1 MVVVAVDVEVTMVV
15 VVVVDVDVA
24 VAVVRDVIVVI
35 VVVNVVV
42 FSKFTCAGD
51 LDAARVVDV
60 TVVCVVPEVFVP
72 LDFVGLGPVVVVVD
86 FVTVDLV
93 VGGIFR
99 FDEEMTFLAFLFK
112 VVQ

>member
-1 MVVVAVDVEVTMVV
+1 M
-15 VVVVDVDVA
+15 DVDVA
-24 VAVVRDVIVVI
+24 VAVVRDVIVVV

-60 TVVCVVPEVFVP
+60 NVVCVVPEVFVP
-72 LDFVGLGPVVVVVD
+72 LDFVGLGPVVVVVVD
-86 FVTVDLV
+86 FVAVDLV